1 MTFSTT
7 SLKKQIPSSKLVTTP
22 TQNIIMKNT
31 LKFALIGALL
41 AVAAPV
47 ATAAD
52 CHAVSKLAAKEITA
66 KPKHVLTIVAQQVAA
81 NEACACE
88 IVKAA
93 IVVTEADKKLVA
105 QIVEQAIEAAPKR
118 VSLITTCALAVAP
131 DAYVEVMAVSAKY
144 SKGAGE
150 GYSAKGYS
158 AKSAKSA
165 KDVITPITRFTP
177 LDFIGLD
184 RTSNFSPI
192 QIFLPLVTPP
202 GNPYSNP

>member
-1 MTFSTT
+1 
-7 SLKKQIPSSKLVTTP
+7 
-22 TQNIIMKNT
+22 MKNT
-31 LKFALIGALL
+31 LKFALVGALL

-47 ATAAD
+47 ASAAD
-52 CHAVSKLAAKEITA
+52 CYAVSKLAAKEISA
-66 KPKHVLTIVAQQVAA
+66 KPKHVLTIVAQQIAA

-131 DAYVEVMAVSAKY
+131 DAHAEVMEVSAKY
-144 SKGAGE
+144 SKGTGE
-150 GYSAKGYS
+150 DYSS
-158 AKSAKSA
+158 KSAKSG
-165 KDVITPITRFTP
+165 KELVKPIARFSP

-184 RTSNFSPI
+184 ASGNFSPI
-192 QIFLPLVTPP
+192 QIFLPQGGGQTTP
-202 GNPYSNP
+202 GNPYSRP